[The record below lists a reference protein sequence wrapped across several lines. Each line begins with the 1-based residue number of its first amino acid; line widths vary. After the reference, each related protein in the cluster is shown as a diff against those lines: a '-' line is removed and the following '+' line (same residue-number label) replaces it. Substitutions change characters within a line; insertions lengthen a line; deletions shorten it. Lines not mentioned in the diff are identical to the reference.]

1 MVQLLEKNLGSLYQQ
16 MGINFSELVDISK
29 YFTGEMAGG
38 ISYHKNSAVL
48 ESIAVI
54 DNFQKPQEFL
64 ETVYLP
70 WIERYSD
77 NIRQMI
83 EKQTGEAIGPVFK
96 RMADS
101 QVAGH
106 KVVGVNMRM
115 PYLPMRPDAVAEKEV
130 ANPMLSYNIR
140 MTVLDNFF
148 ISAPDDQQI
157 EALIKVARGLNES
170 PLEGPLMRFE
180 MDVAEYSQVLKDMI
194 PGLSASEPIPD
205 MGKMLFTGDMKNGVL
220 TAGSAIAID
229 DIKNMTTFFKS
240 LTIETH
246 PTETTI
252 TSPEGS
258 VPERSVREPSVQAPP
273 AEDAQTQ
280 KEPEP
285 ATSQP
290 RTLPKK
296 PVKKDFTYFMDKGSL
311 VATYGNDKAAIKYFQ
326 KAIKLNPNRSSA
338 YFNMGV
344 SYGELGQY
352 DKALQTMNQAIQMEP
367 DKALYYYGRGR
378 VYLLSGQ
385 KDNAH
390 IDIQWAAELGNQDA
404 KDYMAGKN
412 PTAIQ

>member
-1 MVQLLEKNLGSLYQQ
+1 
-16 MGINFSELVDISK
+16 
-29 YFTGEMAGG
+29 
-38 ISYHKNSAVL
+38 
-48 ESIAVI
+48 
-54 DNFQKPQEFL
+54 
-64 ETVYLP
+64 
-70 WIERYSD
+70 
-77 NIRQMI
+77 
-83 EKQTGEAIGPVFK
+83 
-96 RMADS
+96 
-101 QVAGH
+101 
-106 KVVGVNMRM
+106 
-115 PYLPMRPDAVAEKEV
+115 
-130 ANPMLSYNIR
+130 
-140 MTVLDNFF
+140 
-148 ISAPDDQQI
+148 
-157 EALIKVARGLNES
+157 
-170 PLEGPLMRFE
+170 
-180 MDVAEYSQVLKDMI
+180 
-194 PGLSASEPIPD
+194 
-205 MGKMLFTGDMKNGVL
+205 
-220 TAGSAIAID
+220 
-229 DIKNMTTFFKS
+229 
-240 LTIETH
+240 
-246 PTETTI
+246 
-252 TSPEGS
+252 